1 MSVKSGR
8 KLMMPAVVLLILLGS
23 GLMMKKSLSLKKEGA
38 ALRSQQKELFL
49 LRDDFIELREKV
61 GSVEGKKSLAKVGG
75 IVQTIDE
82 IFRSLGLNQKVKS
95 VKPAG
100 IREMKY
106 ASEEEAEV
114 QLEKVDMNEMV
125 NILYKLENAPMLLVI
140 KKTTVKTSFE
150 NPTLFNIT
158 LTLGLAKPK

>member
-8 KLMMPAVVLLILLGS
+8 KLMMPAVVLLILLGA

-100 IREMKY
+100 TREMKY